1 MKVPRRTALRR
12 VASLV
17 AVMVVATLAV
27 MGVTSTVAMAASA
40 MTSATSYEATT
51 EDGVKVSVGAP
62 QGALPDGATLHVDPV
77 TSDEDVQ
84 AVTDELDEAEV
95 SYDGFAAFDVY
106 FTDADGNEVEPTETV
121 SVRFELPEGAV
132 PEGAEDLAVHHL
144 AEAEDGTVSEVEA
157 VADDADATEGTV
169 AVQDDA
175 TVDAEFTVESFSVFT
190 FSWGSDSDEDNASAA
205 VDESSLDNEAG
216 VSRSSTSRAA
226 EGSTVFLSEDFMDAT
241 LNNEDAWTWMG
252 DSVGLTA
259 ADPGEAHYVSSQV
272 NSDRYIGSQHGDGY
286 LQLTDASEGQTGTVL
301 YDVPVPTEYGLD
313 ISFYQWQFDHAWDG
327 YDADGI
333 GFFLAA
339 GNFTLNENTKGP
351 VGSNYGGALGY
362 SAIKDE
368 NLSYETKSGLANG
381 ILGIGLDVFGNFSA
395 ENQVGGYNTRVDGDS
410 QTEHTYSVTVR
421 GAGEQDEQG
430 EWTHGYDVIQ
440 REQLTGNRQNWLL
453 TGAPQQ
459 TWREIN
465 VPSEDDENATLVR
478 IVITPKDENGDQTL
492 TVTLTRNNGSTYS
505 PISNLKLETPLPD
518 TVKFGFS
525 ASTGQGTNVHF
536 IRGLEIAS
544 VDPVESGINLVKEI
558 NRTDYQGT
566 NKTIFQAGDVVPYM
580 FTVTNTGGNTLYNVH
595 INDPHVSNAATRDGQ
610 SSVTLDPG
618 ETVVFYGSLTLT
630 NEMIGDSTQFT
641 NTATVEGTDGVG
653 GTVTDEDSEIIT
665 TVPQEEIDPPVISKK
680 IGDNNDG
687 TYTLAL
693 DVIGNSNEGVIEGQG
708 EPLDIVLVL
717 DTSGSMSG
725 SKMTNLKSASK
736 NFIDATAEANNGLEQ
751 SKQSRISI
759 VSFASSVTTK
769 SELTYVTAQNASS
782 LKQQIDS
789 LGANG
794 ATHAEEGLDRASS
807 ILNNGMRNGAKQ
819 IVIFFTDGEP
829 NHSDDWFGGISGFD
843 REVAADAVNVAG
855 EMKSSGVTIYAIGVM
870 EGANADTVD
879 DDGFNE
885 YMNAVS
891 SNYPDA
897 TASGHNGSGWFG
909 DKSYYNTDFG
919 VRANGEYYFAAQD
932 ASKIEE
938 IFESITE
945 DINVGTSYSGVVI
958 VDQLSEYAEITDAI
972 TYEKASDE
980 DDFHKVTAGVSLN
993 VERPNGEDWETVQES
1008 VPYTAY
1014 YKPSDSA
1021 DSTGT
1026 IKVVFGANYKLK
1038 KDYKYTV
1045 EFDVKPTDK
1054 ANEDYASNIADGGN
1068 GYGDTVGGE
1077 GTDLY
1082 QKVTSSFKPGFH
1094 SNHDAW
1100 VEYTAYDKPQEPVHY
1115 NHPVLQVKTLTVT
1128 GKLAVTKTLDG
1139 HALEPNMFGFTVTPV
1154 DPIDGSSSAKE
1165 SAGFAG
1171 FEWNESA
1178 QDHAISFNNGTHEG
1192 AANDKVT
1199 IRDGNT
1205 LVIDPSDAGESGKTY
1220 AYEYRESNGLLSG
1233 ITDVKNGQITFDSNV
1248 YRVEVKV
1255 ENTDDE
1261 GLRATITKYVED
1273 ENAENGWKQ
1282 LDRMSLSQK
1291 NPAGDDTI
1299 SIDFVNVYK
1308 GYGLNIYKFIWDDK
1322 DKDGVVDEGED
1333 IGPRSGATFEVAP
1346 VNPSE
1351 ASLGS
1356 VETDDEG
1363 NADFTGLM
1371 EGVVYKVEET
1381 RVPSGYD
1388 LAAPRYIRIDDGK
1401 AYMVEQNENGE
1412 WVHVVV
1418 NGKDSELPT
1427 VSDNDSI
1434 FQIKIGNKETPDLPS
1449 SGSNGTLLMMSTGV
1463 AVVLLAGA
1471 YLSKRFGRLWN

>member
-1 MKVPRRTALRR
+1 MKVRRRTALRR
-12 VASLV
+12 IVSLA

-27 MGVTSTVAMAASA
+27 MGVTSTVAMAAGA
-40 MTSATSYEATT
+40 MASATSYEATT

-106 FTDADGNEVEPTETV
+106 FTDADGNEVEPTEAV

-205 VDESSLDNEAG
+205 VDESSLDYEAG

-259 ADPGEAHYVSSQV
+259 ADRGEAHYVSSQV
-272 NSDRYIGSQHGDGY
+272 NSDQYIGSQHGDGY

-313 ISFYQWQFDHAWDG
+313 ISFYQWQFDHAYRG

-351 VGSNYGGALGY
+351 VGPNYGGALGY

-368 NLSYETKSGLANG
+368 NLNYETKSGLANG

-440 REQLTGNRQNWLL
+440 REQLTGNRQDWLL
-453 TGAPQQ
+453 TGAPEQ
-459 TWREIN
+459 TRLGKN
-465 VPSEDDENATLVR
+465 VSSEDDENATLVR

-492 TVTLTRNNGSTYS
+492 TVTLTRNDGSTYS

-525 ASTGQGTNVHF
+525 ASTGEGTNVHF

-641 NTATVEGTDGVG
+641 NTATVEGTDGSG

-725 SKMTNLKSASK
+725 SKMTNLKNAANS
-736 NFIDATAEANNGLEQ
+736 FIDATAENNSGLKQDQQTRLAIVQFADGAQTKQGLDYVTDQNAQQYKNTINGFSADGATYAEDGLEQ
-751 SKQSRISI
+751 AQS
-759 VSFASSVTTK
+759 V
-769 SELTYVTAQNASS
+769 
-782 LKQQIDS
+782 
-789 LGANG
+789 
-794 ATHAEEGLDRASS
+794 
-807 ILNNGMRNGAKQ
+807 LNNDGRSDAQQ

-829 NHSDDWFGGISGFD
+829 NHHSGFD
-843 REVAADAVNVAG
+843 NGVAAEAINTAKG
-855 EMKSSGVTIYAIGVM
+855 MKESGTIIYSIGVM
-870 EGANADTVD
+870 SGADASVTD
-879 DDGFNE
+879 DEGFNE

-891 SNYPDA
+891 SNYPGA
-897 TASGHNGSGWFG
+897 TAQVSTRTEYIMGFIPIQVEYLDTSLGNRADGN
-909 DKSYYNTDFG
+909 YY
-919 VRANGEYYFAAQD
+919 YAAENADQ
-932 ASKIEE
+932 IEE
-938 IFESITE
+938 IFKDITE
-945 DINVGTSYSGVVI
+945 DINVGTSYSAVSI

-972 TYEKASDE
+972 TYENASDE
-980 DDFHKVTAGVSLN
+980 DGFHKVIEGVSLK
-993 VERPNGEDWETVQES
+993 VERPNGEGWETVQES

-1014 YKPSDSA
+1014 YKPSNSD

-1026 IKVVFGANYKLK
+1026 IKVVFGADYKLK

-1045 EFDVKPTDK
+1045 KFNVKPTDK
-1054 ANEDYASNIADGGN
+1054 ANEDYASNVATGGN
-1068 GYGDTVGGE
+1068 GYGSTVGDE

-1082 QKVTSSFKPGFH
+1082 QNITSSGQPGFH

-1115 NHPVLQVKTLTVT
+1115 KYPVLQVKTLTVT
-1128 GKLAVTKTLDG
+1128 GKLSVTKTLNG
-1139 HALEPNMFGFTVTPV
+1139 HALEQNMFGFTVTPV
-1154 DPIDGSSSAKE
+1154 APIDESSSAKE
-1165 SAGFAG
+1165 SADFAG
-1171 FEWNESA
+1171 FQWDGSA
-1178 QDHAISFNNGTHEG
+1178 EDHGISFNNGDYEG
-1192 AANDKVT
+1192 ADGQKVK

-1220 AYEYRESNGLLSG
+1220 AYEYRENDSLLDG
-1233 ITDVKNGQITFDSNV
+1233 FTDVKNGQITFDSNV
-1248 YRVEVKV
+1248 YRVEVEV
-1255 ENTDDE
+1255 ERTADE

-1273 ENAENGWKQ
+1273 DTAQSGWKQ
-1282 LDRMSLSQK
+1282 LDQMSLSQK
-1291 NPAGDDTI
+1291 NPASDKTI
-1299 SIDFVNVYK
+1299 SIDFVNEYN
-1308 GYGLNIYKFIWDDK
+1308 GYGLSIYKFIWDDK

-1363 NADFTGLM
+1363 NAGFTGLM

-1427 VSDNDSI
+1427 VSDNDGI